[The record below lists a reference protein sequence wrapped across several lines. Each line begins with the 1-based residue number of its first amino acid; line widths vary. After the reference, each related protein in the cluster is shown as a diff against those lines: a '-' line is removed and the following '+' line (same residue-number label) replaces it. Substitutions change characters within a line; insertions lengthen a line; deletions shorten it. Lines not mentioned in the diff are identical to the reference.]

1 MGLISYGQVNDTY
14 AEHLR
19 KYDFKEFVGEAF
31 NRFKYFTVAGLD
43 ERRMYFGMGNAIA
56 SNQRELSQVNIFILW
71 CGILK
76 DGHPF
81 VNQWHL
87 NWFRTVQTVLSEK

>member
-14 AEHLR
+14 ADHLR

-43 ERRMYFGMGNAIA
+43 ERRMYFGHGETAIA
-56 SNQRELSQVNIFILW
+56 SNQRELSLEQNMHMLW
-71 CGILK
+71 FMCIKMVIHSLING
-76 DGHPF
+76 
-81 VNQWHL
+81 
-87 NWFRTVQTVLSEK
+87 T